1 MLDIFECVNDTAL
14 KSVVADYFIQL
25 IGDSQEEIF
34 EISRKTEDVVDL
46 MGVVYGDT
54 NITLRQLAFVCEVTG
69 IPMVTMIGNNPD
81 FSLEDYF
88 ISGHCITKD
97 EYVFLDYLSELSK
110 NDENAYFDIE
120 RKVFVGKHMS
130 EVLTYLNFQ
139 SENYDF
145 LASDEDLNSIDEAL
159 RLKEEMLADSVY
171 TTSDVGYSYVKK
183 YRLLTKQQQGRLIF
197 YMDSCIEKLK
207 LEMKSSEEA
216 STDVR

>member
-1 MLDIFECVNDTAL
+1 MLDIFECVNDNAL

-25 IGDSQEEIF
+25 TGDSQEEIF

-54 NITLRQLAFVCEVTG
+54 NITLRQLAFVCEITG
-69 IPMVTMIGNNPD
+69 ISMVSMIGNNPD

-97 EYVFLDYLSELSK
+97 EYVFLEYLSELSK

-159 RLKEEMLADSVY
+159 RLKEELLTDSAY

-183 YRLLTKQQQGRLIF
+183 YRLLTKQQQGRLMF
-197 YMDSCIEKLK
+197 YMDSCIENLK
-207 LEMKSSEEA
+207 LEMKALEEA
-216 STDVR
+216 STDV

>member
-1 MLDIFECVNDTAL
+1 MLDIFECVNDNAL

-25 IGDSQEEIF
+25 TGDSQEEIF

-69 IPMVTMIGNNPD
+69 ISMVSMIGNNPD

-97 EYVFLDYLSELSK
+97 EYVFLEYLSELSK

-159 RLKEEMLADSVY
+159 RLKEEILTDSAY
-171 TTSDVGYSYVKK
+171 TTSDIGYSYVKK
-183 YRLLTKQQQGRLIF
+183 YRLLTKQQQGRLMF
-197 YMDSCIEKLK
+197 YMDSCIENLK

-216 STDVR
+216 STDV

>member
-25 IGDSQEEIF
+25 TGDSQEEIF

-69 IPMVTMIGNNPD
+69 ITMVTIIGNNPD

>member
-1 MLDIFECVNDTAL
+1 MLDIFECVNDNAL

-25 IGDSQEEIF
+25 TGDSQEEVF

-54 NITLRQLAFVCEVTG
+54 NITLRQLAFVCEITG
-69 IPMVTMIGNNPD
+69 ISMVSMIGNNPD

-97 EYVFLDYLSELSK
+97 EYVFLEYLSELSK
-110 NDENAYFDIE
+110 NDENAYFDSE

-159 RLKEEMLADSVY
+159 RLKEELLTDSAY

-183 YRLLTKQQQGRLIF
+183 YRLLTKQQQGRLMF
-197 YMDSCIEKLK
+197 YMDSCIENLK

-216 STDVR
+216 STDV

>member
-25 IGDSQEEIF
+25 TGDSQEEIF

-69 IPMVTMIGNNPD
+69 IHMVTMIGNNPD

-110 NDENAYFDIE
+110 SDENACFDTE
-120 RKVFVGKHMS
+120 RKVLVGKHMR
-130 EVLTYLNFQ
+130 EVLTYLDFQ

-159 RLKEEMLADSVY
+159 RLKEELLTDSAY

-183 YRLLTKQQQGRLIF
+183 YRLLTKQQQGRLMF
-197 YMDSCIEKLK
+197 YMDRCIEKLK
-207 LEMKSSEEA
+207 LEMKSSEET
-216 STDVR
+216 STDV

>member
-1 MLDIFECVNDTAL
+1 MLDIFECVNDNAL

-25 IGDSQEEIF
+25 TGDSQEEIF
-34 EISRKTEDVVDL
+34 ELSRKTEDVVDL
-46 MGVVYGDT
+46 MGIVYGDT

-69 IPMVTMIGNNPD
+69 ISMVSMIGNNPD

-97 EYVFLDYLSELSK
+97 EYVFLEYLSELSK

-159 RLKEEMLADSVY
+159 RLKEELLTDSAY

-183 YRLLTKQQQGRLIF
+183 YRLLTKQQQGRLMF
-197 YMDSCIEKLK
+197 YMDRCIEKLK

-216 STDVR
+216 STDV

>member
-1 MLDIFECVNDTAL
+1 MLDIFECVNDNAL

-25 IGDSQEEIF
+25 TGDSQEEIF

-97 EYVFLDYLSELSK
+97 EYVFLEYLSELSK

-159 RLKEEMLADSVY
+159 RLKEELLTDSAY

-183 YRLLTKQQQGRLIF
+183 YRLLTKQQQGRLMF
-197 YMDSCIEKLK
+197 YMDRCIEKLK

-216 STDVR
+216 STDV